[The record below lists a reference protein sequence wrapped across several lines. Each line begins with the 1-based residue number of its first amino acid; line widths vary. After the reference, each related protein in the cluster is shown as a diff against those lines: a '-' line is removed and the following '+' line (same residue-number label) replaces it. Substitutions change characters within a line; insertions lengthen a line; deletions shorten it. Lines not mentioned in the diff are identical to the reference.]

1 MMTEE
6 WRKCHEKKLPVN
18 VGLIEQLLRNSSIVR
33 IVTVMYTDNS
43 RLSAVELMR
52 LGLSK
57 TDISF
62 ALANGVI
69 ELDPIALSM
78 TASPEIVE
86 RIANGG
92 CYYYDYLNSKKL
104 RLTEGLGLLILE
116 ILASG

>member
-1 MMTEE
+1 M
-6 WRKCHEKKLPVN
+6 N
-18 VGLIEQLLRNSSIVR
+18 
-33 IVTVMYTDNS
+33 TDNS

-52 LGLSK
+52 LGASK
-57 TDISF
+57 TDISY

-86 RIANGG
+86 RIANDS
-92 CYYYDYLNSKKL
+92 YYYDYLNSRKL

-116 ILASG
+116 ILASGEKEGETEGKFYPKDVIGR